1 MKAIRAGLCV
11 AAMLLLAVPA
21 AAQQPSGKQAAPAQA
36 KVAPAPGGLAAL
48 SARIAQIEE
57 QLVDMQ
63 VLIGTLESLAR
74 SARGRASRPL
84 ASPGSGALPGAGLAD
99 SGRVQGLE
107 TQIRALTF
115 QVEQL
120 RGKIGRLEGAPGRQ
134 GALAPGFATQP
145 GAARQATLPPVPS
158 ASGGGFRAEVRPSI
172 TPGQLA
178 PPGTSSPAPPSQRD
192 AIGGLL
198 RKTPVTPPI
207 APRSVAT
214 QPAANAQQMYDIALN
229 HMLQYDYGAAS
240 AAFDDFLKRH
250 PKDVR
255 APKAQ
260 FWLGE
265 SYFMRK
271 QYRPAAE
278 AFLKGYQVYARSP
291 RAAHSLLRLAMSLQR
306 LGQKAGAC
314 STFNELRSKYP
325 SAPDTLKQEARAER
339 RKAGC

>member
-1 MKAIRAGLCV
+1 MTAFRAGLCA
-11 AAMLLLAVPA
+11 AAMMLLALPA
-21 AAQQPSGKQAAPAQA
+21 VAQQPGGKQAAPAKA
-36 KVAPAPGGLAAL
+36 KVAPALGKLADL

-74 SARGRASRPL
+74 SARDGASRPVV
-84 ASPGSGALPGAGLAD
+84 SPGSAALRGAGSAD
-99 SGRVQGLE
+99 GGRVQGLE

-115 QVEQL
+115 QIEQL
-120 RGKIGRLEGAPGRQ
+120 RSKVSRLEAVPGRQ

-145 GAARQATLPPVPS
+145 GVARQATLPSTPP
-158 ASGGGFRAEVRPSI
+158 ASGGSFRAEVRPTI
-172 TPGQLA
+172 APGQLT
-178 PPGTSSPAPPSQRD
+178 PPGTGRPMAPSQRD

-198 RKTPVTPPI
+198 HKNPGAPPTE
-207 APRSVAT
+207 PRSVAT
-214 QPAANAQQMYDIALN
+214 QPDVDAQQMYDIALN

-250 PKDVR
+250 PKDTR

-325 SAPDTLKQEARAER
+325 TAPATLKREARAER